1 MLGKAYAGL
10 RNPHLRGV
18 WGLGQILVLC
28 SLLVAACAT
37 PPDKPGNICEIFDEK
52 RHWYKAAKKSEKRW
66 GVSMPLKLSIL
77 RIESSFDNN
86 ARPKRDWF
94 LFVPLGRPSSA
105 YGYAQAV
112 DGTWKQYQ
120 KSTGRHGADRDDFR
134 DAVDFVGWYI
144 HRSSRQLGLSKSDA
158 YSHYLAYHEGVG
170 GYKKRSYRKKPHVMN
185 AARRV
190 QRQTTTYARQLRGCR
205 KSLERGGWFF

>member
-1 MLGKAYAGL
+1 MLGKAFAGVKSP
-10 RNPHLRGV
+10 RARGMQA
-18 WGLGQILVLC
+18 LMLVLIC
-28 SLLVAACAT
+28 SGLVAACAS
-37 PPDKPGNICEIFDEK
+37 PPDNPDNICKIFDEK

-66 GVSMPLKLSIL
+66 GVPISLQLAIL
-77 RIESSFDNN
+77 RIESSYDNN

-120 KSTGRHGADRDDFR
+120 RSTGRRGADRDNFR
-134 DAVDFVGWYI
+134 DAVDFVGWYVN
-144 HRSSRQLGLSKSDA
+144 RSARELGISKRDA
-158 YSHYLAYHEGVG
+158 YAQYLAYHEGIG
-170 GYKKRSYRKKPHVMN
+170 GYKRRSYRKKSGVKN

-190 QRQTTTYARQLRGCR
+190 QRQAATYSRQLRGCR
-205 KSLERGGWFF
+205 SKLERGGWFF

>member
-1 MLGKAYAGL
+1 MTGKAYAEL
-10 RNPHLRGV
+10 KNSRSWGV
-18 WGLGQILVLC
+18 WRLFLLC
-28 SLLVAACAT
+28 SVLLSACAT
-37 PPDKPGNICEIFDEK
+37 PPDNPGNICKIFDEK

-66 GVSMPLKLSIL
+66 GAPMPLQLAIL
-77 RIESSFDNN
+77 RVESSFDNN

-120 KSTGRHGADRDDFR
+120 RSTGRRGADRNDFR
-134 DAVDFVGWYI
+134 DAVDFVGWYVN
-144 HRSSRQLGLSKSDA
+144 RSSRQLGISKSDA
-158 YSHYLAYHEGVG
+158 YRQYLAYHEGIG
-170 GYKKRSYRKKPHVMN
+170 GYKKRSYRNKTSVKN

-190 QRQTTTYARQLRGCR
+190 QRQTSTYSRQLRGCR
-205 KSLERGGWFF
+205 KKLERGGWFF

>member
-1 MLGKAYAGL
+1 MSGKAYAGL
-10 RNPHLRGV
+10 KTPHLRGV
-18 WGLGQILVLC
+18 WGLGHILVLC
-28 SLLVAACAT
+28 SVLLAACAT
-37 PPDKPGNICEIFDEK
+37 PPEQPGNICEIFEEK

-66 GVSMPLKLSIL
+66 GVPMSLQLAIL

-120 KSTGRHGADRDDFR
+120 KSTGRRGADRDNFR
-134 DAVDFVGWYI
+134 DAVDFVGWYVN
-144 HRSSRQLGLSKSDA
+144 RSSRSLGISKSDA
-158 YSHYLAYHEGVG
+158 YAQYLAYHEGIG
-170 GYKKRSYRKKPHVMN
+170 GYKKRSYRKKTSVKN

-190 QRQTTTYARQLRGCR
+190 QRQTATYARQLRGCR
-205 KSLERGGWFF
+205 KKLERGGWLF